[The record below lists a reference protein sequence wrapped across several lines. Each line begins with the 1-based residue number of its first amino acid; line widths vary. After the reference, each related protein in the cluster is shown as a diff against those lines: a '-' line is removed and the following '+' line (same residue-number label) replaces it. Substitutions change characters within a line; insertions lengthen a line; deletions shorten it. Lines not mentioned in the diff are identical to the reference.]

1 MRCLEIKRQMASEDI
16 ASVSELL
23 DAAARADGRRPLSD
37 HLYLDLVN
45 GGLDGFAGFLA
56 SEPGHDHP
64 VAYAQISR
72 GNDAHAF
79 ELVIHP
85 HHRYEMATIGPELIE
100 AALEVVAA
108 DGGGRVNWW
117 VFEPT
122 SAHTALAD
130 DASLVQGRTLH
141 PDATRTC
148 PPACRSRSPPG
159 RSCRATTTRSGCGS
173 TTARSPITASRAG
186 GPADTFCQRQQEPWF
201 DVDGFRVLDAAAV
214 DRDAHDDGAP
224 DRRMAGFCWTKVHPA
239 TGDEQTLGEIYVIAV
254 DPDFHGRGLGAQLT
268 LAGLEH
274 LAGKGIDVGMLYVDA
289 DNTAAVTMYQRLG
302 FTVHSTNAAFVA
314 DIAADSRRRLVTT
327 IDERPAPDPSHSP
340 AGALP
345 MCTNRSIRARSPTPS
360 NRPAPTRTGWW
371 RCSTNSTSAP
381 PPPVR

>member
-1 MRCLEIKRQMASEDI
+1 MRCLEIKRQMATEDI

-100 AALEVVAA
+100 AALDVVAA

-130 DASLVQGRTLH
+130 DADLVQGRTLYQMRRAL
-141 PDATRTC
+141 PTGVPVTIATR
-148 PPACRSRSPPG
+148 SFVPG
-159 RSCRATTTRSGCGS
+159 ADDDEWLRVNNQAFADHGEQ
-173 TTARSPITASRAG
+173 G
-186 GPADTFCQRQQEPWF
+186 GWTIDTFCQRQKEPWF
-201 DVDGFRVLDAAAV
+201 DVEGFRVLDADTLDSMTEPEAT
-214 DRDAHDDGAP
+214 DHH
-224 DRRMAGFCWTKVHPA
+224 RMAGFCWTKVHPA
-239 TGDEQTLGEIYVIAV
+239 TGDEQALGEIYVIAV
-254 DPDFHGRGLGAQLT
+254 DPDFHGRGLGPQLT

-274 LAGKGIDVGMLYVDA
+274 LAGDGIDVGMLYVDA

-302 FTVHSTNAAFVA
+302 FTIHSTNAAFVA
-314 DIAADSRRRLVTT
+314 DIEATGATT
-327 IDERPAPDPSHSP
+327 P
-340 AGALP
+340 
-345 MCTNRSIRARSPTPS
+345 
-360 NRPAPTRTGWW
+360 
-371 RCSTNSTSAP
+371 
-381 PPPVR
+381 

>member
-1 MRCLEIKRQMASEDI
+1 MATLHLTERARYPRDVRCLEIKRQMATEDI

-37 HLYLDLVN
+37 HLYLDMVN

-100 AALEVVAA
+100 AALDVVAA

-122 SAHTALAD
+122 SAHTALAE
-130 DASLVQGRTLH
+130 DAELVQGRTLYQMRRSL
-141 PDATRTC
+141 PTGLPVTVVTR
-148 PPACRSRSPPG
+148 PFVRGADDDEWLRVNN
-159 RSCRATTTRSGCGS
+159 RAFADHGEQ
-173 TTARSPITASRAG
+173 G
-186 GPADTFCQRQQEPWF
+186 GWTIDTFCQRQQEPWF
-201 DVDGFRVLDAAAV
+201 DVDGFRVLDADTLDSTTAQE
-214 DRDAHDDGAP
+214 AP
-224 DRRMAGFCWTKVHPA
+224 DHGRMAGFCWTKVHPA
-239 TGDEQTLGEIYVIAV
+239 TGDEPALGEIYVIAV
-254 DPDFHGRGLGAQLT
+254 DPDFHGRGLGTQLT

-274 LAGKGIDVGMLYVDA
+274 LADDGIDIGMLYVDA

-302 FTVHSTNAAFVA
+302 FTIHSTNAAFVA
-314 DIAADSRRRLVTT
+314 DIEATGAA
-327 IDERPAPDPSHSP
+327 
-340 AGALP
+340 
-345 MCTNRSIRARSPTPS
+345 TP
-360 NRPAPTRTGWW
+360 
-371 RCSTNSTSAP
+371 
-381 PPPVR
+381 

>member
-1 MRCLEIKRQMASEDI
+1 MRCLEIKRQMASEEI

-45 GGLDGFAGFLA
+45 GGLNGFTGFLA

-100 AALEVVAA
+100 AALEVIAA

-122 SAHTALAD
+122 SAHTSLAD
-130 DASLVQGRTLH
+130 DAGLSRGRTLH
-141 PDATRTC
+141 QMRRDLPTDIPVTISTR
-148 PPACRSRSPPG
+148 PFVPG
-159 RSCRATTTRSGCGS
+159 DDDDEWLRVNNRAFAEHGEQ
-173 TTARSPITASRAG
+173 G
-186 GPADTFCQRQQEPWF
+186 GWTIDTFCQRQQEPWF
-201 DVDGFRVLDAAAV
+201 DVGGFRVLDARSL
-214 DRDAHDDGAP
+214 DPGAHDDAP
-224 DRRMAGFCWTKVHPA
+224 GTDRMAGFCWTKVHPA
-239 TGDEQTLGEIYVIAV
+239 SGDEQALGEIYVIAV

-268 LAGLEH
+268 LAGLDH
-274 LAGKGIDVGMLYVDA
+274 LAGQGINTGMLYVDA

-302 FTVHSTNAAFVA
+302 FRVHSTNAAFVA
-314 DIAADSRRRLVTT
+314 DIAS
-327 IDERPAPDPSHSP
+327 
-340 AGALP
+340 
-345 MCTNRSIRARSPTPS
+345 
-360 NRPAPTRTGWW
+360 TGDTA
-371 RCSTNSTSAP
+371 S
-381 PPPVR
+381 

>member
-1 MRCLEIKRQMASEDI
+1 MRCLEIKRQMASSDI

-100 AALEVVAA
+100 AALDVIAS

-122 SAHTALAD
+122 TAHTALAD
-130 DASLVQGRTLH
+130 AAQMTQGRTLYQM
-141 PDATRTC
+141 R
-148 PPACRSRSPPG
+148 RSLPTELPV
-159 RSCRATTTRSGCGS
+159 TIQTRSFVPGPDDEAWLGVNN
-173 TTARSPITASRAG
+173 RAFSDHGEQG
-186 GPADTFCQRQQEPWF
+186 GWTIETFCQRQKESWF
-201 DVDGFRVLDAAAV
+201 DPDGFRVLDTVA
-214 DRDAHDDGAP
+214 DDGVA
-224 DRRMAGFCWTKVHPA
+224 RMAGFCWTKVHPSNDN
-239 TGDEQTLGEIYVIAV
+239 GDEAVGEIYVIAV
-254 DPDFHGRGLGAQLT
+254 DPDFHGKGFGAQLT
-268 LAGLEH
+268 LAGLDH
-274 LAGKGIDVGMLYVDA
+274 LARSGINTAMLYVDA
-289 DNTAAVTMYQRLG
+289 DNTPAVTLYQRLG
-302 FTVHSTNAAFVA
+302 FTIHSTNAAFVA
-314 DIAADSRRRLVTT
+314 DIAA
-327 IDERPAPDPSHSP
+327 
-340 AGALP
+340 AGDQ
-345 MCTNRSIRARSPTPS
+345 PT
-360 NRPAPTRTGWW
+360 
-371 RCSTNSTSAP
+371 
-381 PPPVR
+381 

>member
-16 ASVSELL
+16 ASVTELL

-100 AALEVVAA
+100 AAIDVVAA

-122 SAHTALAD
+122 SAHDALAD
-130 DASLVQGRTLH
+130 DAHMARGRTLH
-141 PDATRTC
+141 QMRRPLPTGMDVTIE
-148 PPACRSRSPPG
+148 
-159 RSCRATTTRSGCGS
+159 TRSFVPGADDDAWLLVNNRAFADHSEQGGW
-173 TTARSPITASRAG
+173 TTA
-186 GPADTFCQRQQEPWF
+186 TFCQRQQESWF
-201 DVDGFRVLDAAAV
+201 DADGFRVLDAV
-214 DRDAHDDGAP
+214 DDHGVE
-224 DRRMAGFCWTKVHPA
+224 RMAGFCWTKVHPA
-239 TGDEQTLGEIYVIAV
+239 AETGDQELGEIYVIAV

-268 LAGLEH
+268 LDGLDH
-274 LAGKGIDVGMLYVDA
+274 LARQGIETGMLYVDA
-289 DNTAAVTMYQRLG
+289 DNTPAVTLYRRLG
-302 FTVHSTNAAFVA
+302 FTIHSTNAAFVA
-314 DIAADSRRRLVTT
+314 DIAPAGRRR
-327 IDERPAPDPSHSP
+327 S
-340 AGALP
+340 
-345 MCTNRSIRARSPTPS
+345 
-360 NRPAPTRTGWW
+360 
-371 RCSTNSTSAP
+371 
-381 PPPVR
+381 

>member
-1 MRCLEIKRQMASEDI
+1 MRCLEIKRQMATADI

-100 AALEVVAA
+100 AALDVVAA

-130 DASLVQGRTLH
+130 DANLVQGRTLYQM
-141 PDATRTC
+141 R
-148 PPACRSRSPPG
+148 RSLPTGMPVG
-159 RSCRATTTRSGCGS
+159 ITTRSFV
-173 TTARSPITASRAG
+173 PG
-186 GPADTFCQRQQEPWF
+186 GDDDEWLRVNNHAFADHGEQGGWTIDTFCQRQQEPWF
-201 DVDGFRVLDAAAV
+201 DVDGFRVLDAATLAV
-214 DRDAHDDGAP
+214 TPRTDGSASDGTDAG
-224 DRRMAGFCWTKVHPA
+224 RMAGFCWTKVHPA
-239 TGDEQTLGEIYVIAV
+239 TEDEQALGEIYVIAV

-268 LAGLEH
+268 LAGLDH
-274 LAGKGIDVGMLYVDA
+274 LAGEGIEVGMLYVDA
-289 DNTAAVTMYQRLG
+289 DNTAAVRMYQRLG

-314 DIAADSRRRLVTT
+314 DIEA
-327 IDERPAPDPSHSP
+327 
-340 AGALP
+340 
-345 MCTNRSIRARSPTPS
+345 
-360 NRPAPTRTGWW
+360 TGVA
-371 RCSTNSTSAP
+371 SS
-381 PPPVR
+381 